1 MVVQPINKGL
11 VSFNRL
17 FFTKKGDPLKLDGD
31 LNDLDGAARYLA
43 SGVGQELKLELV
55 KSKVS
60 GSKTGTSKVKQ
71 IKKMIARILTLNN
84 SKQEVLSKK

>member
-1 MVVQPINKGL
+1 MAKED
-11 VSFNRL
+11 F
-17 FFTKKGDPLKLDGD
+17 KKLSKQDREKKLK
-31 LNDLDGAARYLA
+31 
-43 SGVGQELKLELV
+43 ELKLELV

-84 SKQEVLSKK
+84 SKQEELSKK

>member
-1 MVVQPINKGL
+1 MAKKQDFKNM
-11 VSFNRL
+11 S
-17 FFTKKGDPLKLDGD
+17 KGDRDKKMK
-31 LNDLDGAARYLA
+31 
-43 SGVGQELKLELV
+43 ELKLELV

-60 GSKTGTSKVKQ
+60 GSKAGTAKVKQ

>member
-1 MVVQPINKGL
+1 MA
-11 VSFNRL
+11 
-17 FFTKKGDPLKLDGD
+17 KKEDFKKMSKADRD
-31 LNDLDGAARYLA
+31 KKMK
-43 SGVGQELKLELV
+43 ELKLELV

>member
-1 MVVQPINKGL
+1 MAKKQDFKKMNKEDRG
-11 VSFNRL
+11 
-17 FFTKKGDPLKLDGD
+17 KKMK
-31 LNDLDGAARYLA
+31 
-43 SGVGQELKLELV
+43 ELKLELV

-84 SKQEVLSKK
+84 SKSEGLSKK